1 MMNSLNLV
9 MLASSVVG
17 TTVMLAV
24 LEVLT
29 LTHAVDGQLPQA
41 LGSELLKREKG
52 SLQVGIVAHYIF
64 GISFGFLYTNLVVL
78 AEPESKLMI
87 VLWCLGY
94 GVLHGFLMTIVMLGL
109 ARRHPSPRFRDRPLP
124 CAAAHGV
131 AVVAYALSLGITFA
145 LLAPFAEFE

>member
-1 MMNSLNLV
+1 MNSLNLV
-9 MLASSVVG
+9 MLAAGVVG

-24 LEVLT
+24 LELLT

-41 LGSELLKREKG
+41 LGSELMRREKG
-52 SLQVGIVAHYIF
+52 SLVAGLVAHYIF

-78 AEPESKLMI
+78 AEPESKPMI

-94 GVLHGFLMTIVMLGL
+94 GVLHALLMTVAMLGL
-109 ARRHPSPRFRDRPLP
+109 ARRHPSPRFRERPLP

-131 AVVAYALSLGITFA
+131 AVIAYALSLGVTFA